1 MDRLKDKVCVI
12 TGADGGICHKASEFF
27 CAEGA
32 KVVMVDIDPA
42 VEAKCAEIVAN
53 GGDAIAITA
62 DVSKRETWHLILE
75 KTLEKY
81 GTVDCVV
88 NGAAA
93 FSGYKDVFNGQP
105 DEEWEH
111 VLDVNLNS
119 LRFSI
124 EVMYKWMTKNGV
136 KGNFI
141 NFASATALSF
151 MSSGCQAY
159 PITKAG
165 TKLVTQ
171 DMAAMAGR
179 FGIRFNCLAPN
190 LIWTPKQDA
199 VYKNEKTAAYFNGL
213 IPLGHYGMPEDAAW
227 LMVYLASDEAKYING
242 CCIPV
247 DGGWHTATK
256 PMFSVSVDTVPLIWK
271 HPDAYASGCVSIQTT
286 CLNCCC
292 LFGQ

>member
-1 MDRLKDKVCVI
+1 MDRLKNKVCII
-12 TGADGGICHKASEFF
+12 TGADGGICHKASELF

-32 KVVMVDIDPA
+32 KVVMVDIDPG

-62 DVSKRETWHLILE
+62 DVSKRETWHMLLE

-124 EVMYKWMTKNGV
+124 EVVYKWMTKNGV

-141 NFASATALSF
+141 NFSSATALSF

-165 TKLVTQ
+165 VKIVTQ
-171 DMAAMAGR
+171 DMAAYAGK
-179 FGIRFNCLAPN
+179 FGVRFNCLAPN
-190 LIWTPKQDA
+190 LIWTPKQDP
-199 VYKNEKTAAYFNGL
+199 VYKNEKTAAYFKGI
-213 IPLGHYGMPEDAAW
+213 IPLGHYGMPEDAGW

-247 DGGWHTATK
+247 DGGWHTC
-256 PMFSVSVDTVPLIWK
+256 
-271 HPDAYASGCVSIQTT
+271 H
-286 CLNCCC
+286 
-292 LFGQ
+292 

>member
-1 MDRLKDKVCVI
+1 ML
-12 TGADGGICHKASEFF
+12 
-27 CAEGA
+27 
-32 KVVMVDIDPA
+32 
-42 VEAKCAEIVAN
+42 
-53 GGDAIAITA
+53 
-62 DVSKRETWHLILE
+62 LE

-124 EVMYKWMTKNGV
+124 EVVYKWMTKNGV

-141 NFASATALSF
+141 NFSSATALSF

-165 TKLVTQ
+165 VKLVTQ
-171 DMAAMAGR
+171 DMAAYAGK
-179 FGIRFNCLAPN
+179 FGVRFNCLAPN
-190 LIWTPKQDA
+190 LIWTPKQDP
-199 VYKNEKTAAYFNGL
+199 VYKNEKTANYFKGI

-247 DGGWHTATK
+247 DGGWHTC
-256 PMFSVSVDTVPLIWK
+256 
-271 HPDAYASGCVSIQTT
+271 H
-286 CLNCCC
+286 
-292 LFGQ
+292 

>member
-12 TGADGGICHKASEFF
+12 TGADGGICHMASEFF

-105 DEEWEH
+105 DEEWDH

-124 EVMYKWMTKNGV
+124 EVMYKYMTKNGI

-141 NFASATALSF
+141 NFSSATALSF

-159 PITKAG
+159 PDRK
-165 TKLVTQ
+165 
-171 DMAAMAGR
+171 
-179 FGIRFNCLAPN
+179 
-190 LIWTPKQDA
+190 
-199 VYKNEKTAAYFNGL
+199 
-213 IPLGHYGMPEDAAW
+213 
-227 LMVYLASDEAKYING
+227 
-242 CCIPV
+242 
-247 DGGWHTATK
+247 
-256 PMFSVSVDTVPLIWK
+256 SVV
-271 HPDAYASGCVSIQTT
+271 
-286 CLNCCC
+286 
-292 LFGQ
+292 

>member
-1 MDRLKDKVCVI
+1 MDRLKNKVCVI

-105 DEEWEH
+105 DEEWDH

-124 EVMYKWMTKNGV
+124 EVMYKWMTKNGI

-179 FGIRFNCLAPN
+179 FGIRFNCL
-190 LIWTPKQDA
+190 
-199 VYKNEKTAAYFNGL
+199 

-247 DGGWHTATK
+247 DGGWHTC
-256 PMFSVSVDTVPLIWK
+256 
-271 HPDAYASGCVSIQTT
+271 H
-286 CLNCCC
+286 
-292 LFGQ
+292 

>member
-27 CAEGA
+27 CGEGA

-141 NFASATALSF
+141 NFSSATALSF

-171 DMAAMAGR
+171 DMAASTASPPTSSGPR
-179 FGIRFNCLAPN
+179 SRTPSTRTRRPPPTSTASSPWATTACLR
-190 LIWTPKQDA
+190 TPP
-199 VYKNEKTAAYFNGL
+199 G
-213 IPLGHYGMPEDAAW
+213 
-227 LMVYLASDEAKYING
+227 
-242 CCIPV
+242 
-247 DGGWHTATK
+247 
-256 PMFSVSVDTVPLIWK
+256 
-271 HPDAYASGCVSIQTT
+271 
-286 CLNCCC
+286 
-292 LFGQ
+292 